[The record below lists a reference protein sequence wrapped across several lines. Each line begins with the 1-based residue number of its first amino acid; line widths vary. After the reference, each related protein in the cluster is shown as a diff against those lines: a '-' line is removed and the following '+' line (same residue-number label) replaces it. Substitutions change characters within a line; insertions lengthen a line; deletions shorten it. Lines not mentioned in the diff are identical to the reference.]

1 MRWGIVSTGRV
12 ARLFAA
18 DLRFAPGA
26 RLAAVSSRSLA
37 CARAFA
43 AETGIPE
50 AHAHEGAGALAAD
63 PEVDIVYVASINPA
77 HLADALACIEAGKAV
92 LCEKPLALNAR
103 QAGILV
109 AAARRH
115 GVFLMEGLWTRFFP
129 VVRTALD
136 LARSGAI
143 GEVRGFTA
151 DLCYPAVYDPR
162 NRLFDPAQGGGALLD
177 VGIYPLALA
186 FDFLGDRPEQVE
198 SVVNLAPTGVDR
210 MCSVLLRYGGGATAA
225 FTAGF
230 EAQGR
235 CEAAVLG
242 ACGRLV
248 IHEPLWRPHR
258 ITVETAGSLPE
269 VREAPQPGRGYQHEA
284 AEVMRLVAEGRTE
297 CGWVPHDE
305 TLRRMELM
313 DALRARW
320 GLRYPGE

>member
-18 DLRFAPGA
+18 DLQFAPGA
-26 RLAAVSSRSLA
+26 RLAAVSSRSILR
-37 CARAFA
+37 ARAFA
-43 AETGIPE
+43 AETGIAA
-50 AHAHEGAGALAAD
+50 AHAHEGAAALAAD
-63 PEVDIVYVASINPA
+63 PEVDIVYIASINPA
-77 HLADALACIEAGKAV
+77 HLDDALACIEAGKAV

-109 AAARRH
+109 AAARRRS
-115 GVFLMEGLWTRFFP
+115 VFLMEGLWTRFFP

-151 DLCYPAVYDPR
+151 DLCYPAVYDPKH
-162 NRLFDPAQGGGALLD
+162 RLFDPAQGGGALLD
-177 VGIYPLALA
+177 VGVYPLALA

-198 SVVNLAPTGVDR
+198 SVVNLAPTGVDLS
-210 MCSVLLRYGGGATAA
+210 CSVAMRYANGATAG

-235 CEAAVLG
+235 REAAVLG
-242 ACGRLV
+242 SRGRMT

-258 ITVETAGSLPE
+258 ITIEPADAPPRVH
-269 VREAPQPGRGYQHEA
+269 EAPQPGRGYQHEV
-284 AEVMRLVAEGRTE
+284 AEVMRLVADGRTE
-297 CGWVPHDE
+297 CAWVSHE
-305 TLRRMELM
+305 ATLRRMELM